1 MEYRFSIIA
10 ITESWLK
17 NVDTVIP
24 AGLKSLGYSFIQKC
38 RSDGRNGGGIALLV
52 KNHITIIPQPEICTS
67 NCDFLF
73 TKLKIKN
80 NIIPIL
86 LVYRPPNN

>member
-24 AGLKSLGYSFIQKC
+24 AGLK
-38 RSDGRNGGGIALLV
+38 ALDTRLYKSV
-52 KNHITIIPQPEICTS
+52 DQMVEMEEE
-67 NCDFLF
+67 
-73 TKLKIKN
+73 
-80 NIIPIL
+80 
-86 LVYRPPNN
+86 